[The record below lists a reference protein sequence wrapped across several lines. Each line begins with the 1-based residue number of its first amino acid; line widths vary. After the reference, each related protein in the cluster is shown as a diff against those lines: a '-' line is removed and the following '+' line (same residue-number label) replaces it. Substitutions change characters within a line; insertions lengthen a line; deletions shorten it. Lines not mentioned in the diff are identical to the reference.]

1 MSEPVKTRRRYESPR
16 RQEQAAQTRADI
28 LAAAGTLFR
37 SRGYAGTS
45 MPAIAAEAG
54 VVVETIYRSY
64 GSKAGLFRAVVEAVL
79 AGGTSRAEVP
89 VEERP
94 AIRAVIDEPDS
105 HRQVARY
112 AATQPGIHR
121 RSGELL
127 RALHA
132 AAPTDPELQKLWDE
146 MEAWRYSGQSRF
158 VAMMAEQGRLRPEL
172 PVQEACDIVWTL
184 CSLAVH
190 DLLVLGRG
198 WNYDRYEA
206 WLAEV
211 LSRELLAGEMQHS
224 R

>member
-1 MSEPVKTRRRYESPR
+1 MSEPVKSRRRYESPR
-16 RQEQAAQTRADI
+16 RQAQAAQTRADI

-37 SRGYAGTS
+37 NRGYAGTS
-45 MPAIAAEAG
+45 MPSIAAEAE
-54 VVVETIYRSY
+54 VVVETIYRSF

-79 AGGTSRAEVP
+79 AGGASRAEVA

-94 AIRAVIDEPDS
+94 AIRAVINEPDPR
-105 HRQVARY
+105 RQVARY

-132 AAPTDPELQKLWDE
+132 AAPTDPELQRLWDE

-158 VAMMAEQGRLRPEL
+158 VEMLAEQGRLPPGRP
-172 PVQEACDIVWTL
+172 VGEACDIVWTL

-198 WNYDRYEA
+198 WGYERYEA
-206 WLAEV
+206 WLAAV
-211 LSRELLAGEMQHS
+211 LTRELLGDEPIPVA
-224 R
+224 

>member
-54 VVVETIYRSY
+54 VVVETIYRSF
-64 GSKAGLFRAVVEAVL
+64 GSKAGLFRAVVEAVV
-79 AGGTSRAEVP
+79 AGGASRAEVA

-105 HRQVARY
+105 RRQVGRY

-132 AAPTDPELQKLWDE
+132 AAPTDPELQRLWDE

-158 VAMMAEQGRLRPEL
+158 VAMLAEQGRLRPEL
-172 PVQEACDIVWTL
+172 PVEEARDIVWTL
-184 CSLAVH
+184 CSLAVR
-190 DLLVLGRG
+190 DLLVLGRN
-198 WNYDRYEA
+198 WSDDRYEA

-211 LSRELLAGEMQHS
+211 LARELLAGELQDS